1 MEWAIAFLW
10 SREDLEDKGEEK
22 VIDAQGC
29 KNSKILTA
37 IAPLPSKRS
46 LFDDQLT
53 PAKPAAIALKAP
65 K

>member
-1 MEWAIAFLW
+1 M
-10 SREDLEDKGEEK
+10 
-22 VIDAQGC
+22 IDAQGC
-29 KNSKILTA
+29 RNSKILTA

-53 PAKPAAIALKAP
+53 PPRPAAIALKAP

>member
-10 SREDLEDKGEEK
+10 SCEDVEDKGEEK

-46 LFDDQLT
+46 IFDDQLT
-53 PAKPAAIALKAP
+53 PPRPAAIALKAP